1 MVGGEKEVV
10 DKLMPLF
17 ELMGNKIIYQGKA
30 GSGQH
35 AKMCNQIVVAGN
47 MIGLCES
54 LLYCFKSGLDPET
67 MIQSVGSGAAS
78 SWLLN
83 NLGPRIVKKD
93 YAPGFFVDHFIKD
106 MEVAVKESELMGIDL
121 PGLKLVKSL
130 YEKASELGYGKL
142 GTQALFLALEH
153 VSKTENN

>member
-1 MVGGEKEVV
+1 
-10 DKLMPLF
+10 MPLF
-17 ELMGNKIIYQGKA
+17 ELMGSKIVYQGPA

-35 AKMCNQIVVAGN
+35 AKMCNQIVVTGN

-54 LLYCFKSGLDPET
+54 LLYCYKSGLDPET

-93 YAPGFFVDHFIKD
+93 YDPGFFVDHFIKD
-106 MEVAVKESELMGIDL
+106 MGIAVKESQQMGINL

-130 YEKASELGYGKL
+130 YEKASELGHGKL
-142 GTQALFLALEH
+142 GTQALILALEH
-153 VSKTENN
+153 VSDSQNN